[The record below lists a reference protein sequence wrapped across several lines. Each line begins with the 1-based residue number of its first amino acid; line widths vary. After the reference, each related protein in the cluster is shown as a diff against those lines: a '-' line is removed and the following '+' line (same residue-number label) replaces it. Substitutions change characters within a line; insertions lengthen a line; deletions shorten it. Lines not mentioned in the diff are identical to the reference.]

1 MGEEQRT
8 ILQMVAD
15 GKITA
20 DQGAGLLEALE
31 KGERKRRDDSSPAM
45 KARER
50 KRVLRERL
58 RSGEVAGLEGLRD
71 IGRMVRSMIRDSAA
85 GMEDDE
91 FSPEADEI
99 LNESDELLEGPLDL
113 QGGTRLVVR
122 KMKSENAAGSVFLTG
137 TGGSALKRTEED
149 SSDVRYRREGD
160 TVYLGWR
167 SGDLHLDVPDT
178 VDRIMLKLT
187 GGDAFVGKVA
197 ASVKARTKGGNVALD
212 GITRDFSVKTMGG
225 NVTMRLPEDW
235 KGNSK
240 ASAMGGHLS
249 LELSRNARARI
260 SARTM
265 GGVVSVSA
273 GIEAEHEAGHPG
285 SSELSIDLSRGEEAA
300 DLALRA
306 MGGDITI
313 GLSDGEPGKEKS

>member
-1 MGEEQRT
+1 MSEEQRT

-50 KRVLRERL
+50 KRILRDRL
-58 RSGEVAGLEGLRD
+58 RSGEVAGLDGLRD
-71 IGRMVRSMIRDSAA
+71 IGRMVRSMVRDSAA
-85 GMEDDE
+85 GLEDEE
-91 FSPEADEI
+91 FSPEADEF
-99 LNESDELLEGPLDL
+99 LNESEELSDAPLDL
-113 QGGTRLVVR
+113 QVGTRLVVTR
-122 KMKSENAAGSVFLTG
+122 ETTENSAGSAFLNG
-137 TGGSALKRTEED
+137 AGGSSLKRTEGF
-149 SSDVRYRREGD
+149 SSEVRYRREGD
-160 TVYLGWR
+160 TVYLAWR

-187 GGDAFVGKVA
+187 GGDVFVGKVA
-197 ASVKARTKGGNVALD
+197 ASVKARTKGGHVTLD
-212 GITRDFSVKTMGG
+212 GITRDFSVKSMGG
-225 NVTMRLPEDW
+225 NVRVRLPEDW
-235 KGNSK
+235 RGNSK

-249 LELSRNARARI
+249 LELSRNTRARI

-265 GGVVSVSA
+265 GGGVSVSED
-273 GIEAEHEAGHPG
+273 IEVEREAGHPG
-285 SSELSIDLSRGEEAA
+285 SSEVSIDLSRGEEAA

-313 GLSDGEPGKEKS
+313 GLTDGEPGKEND